1 VIGVCSVVRGPLPAA
16 IVTVCGLLL
25 GAVLEPHLAAAQE
38 TTAQNTSAQNTP
50 NSALPTINVV
60 GVSPI
65 KPPPPPRKP
74 ASASGA
80 ATNAAPSSTSET
92 TTTTT
97 HAEPGVVDRDK
108 VPSNIQTMSAP
119 DFDHAVTPS
128 LLDAMSRAL
137 PGVALSDQTG
147 NQFQLDLNYRGF
159 IASPVIGTPQGIAV
173 YQSGV
178 RINEVFGDIVN
189 WDFIPEN
196 AISQMT
202 MVPSNPVYG
211 LNAIGGAMTFDMKN
225 GFTYQG
231 LSGEVSAG
239 SYGRATTSVQAGG
252 QKDNLSAY
260 ITADATDD
268 AGWRNDSP
276 STLHRVYADF
286 GARGDQTEF
295 HINFT
300 GADNNFGAAAATPIE
315 MLNQDWASIYTVPQ
329 TTHNQLAFLT
339 GSGTWKPTDTLTVQG
354 NLYYRGFWQSHVDGN
369 GTDAVNDNTATSPC
383 PDTTVLC
390 FPNLD
395 GTFSNLMTT
404 NGQTVPNAG
413 AVANGNILGEIDRTW
428 TSTNS
433 FGGSAQV
440 ASSERLFAHDNSFV
454 AGFSVDRGL
463 VQFSESSELGVINA
477 NQFPV
482 VQGTGLFIDQPSG
495 DVAPVG
501 LGARTLYTG
510 LYATDTFDVTSRFS
524 VTGGAR
530 FNDAQIVLTDELG
543 NAPALNG
550 NHDYNRVN
558 PMFGATYKLTPN
570 VTIYGSYAEAN
581 RAPTPL
587 ELGCSDPTRPCLIDN
602 ALVGDPDLKQVVAHT
617 VEGGLRG
624 HLDIAG
630 GAFNWNAGV
639 YRTLNVNDI
648 LSVASPIPGR
658 EFFQNGGN
666 TLRQGVEAAASY
678 KLDRWNAYA
687 NFTYVDA
694 TFRDALTLSSPNNPF
709 ADGNGNISVTP
720 GDHLTG
726 IPDFRFKAGA
736 EYQITDPWKLGADI
750 NVIGSQWLVGDESN
764 QNPKVPAYWTVN
776 LHTSYQLTKNF
787 EVFGLIRNL
796 FNEHY
801 YVYGT
806 FFETDSF
813 PYLNLS
819 DPRTFLPG
827 MPFAAYAGARATF

>member
-1 VIGVCSVVRGPLPAA
+1 VIGVCSVVRGPLPA
-16 IVTVCGLLL
+16 IVIATSVLLL
-25 GAVLEPHLAAAQE
+25 GASLEPRLATAQE
-38 TTAQNTSAQNTP
+38 STAQNTAAQNTSS
-50 NSALPTINVV
+50 SALPTINVV

-65 KPPPPPRKP
+65 KPPPPQRKP

-80 ATNAAPSSTSET
+80 ATNAPVAAPSGTE

-97 HAEPGVVDRDK
+97 HAEAGVVDRDK
-108 VPSNIQTMSAP
+108 VPSNIQTMSAL

-128 LLDAMSRAL
+128 LIDAMSRAL

-159 IASPVIGTPQGIAV
+159 IASPVIGTPEGIAV
-173 YQSGV
+173 YQNGI

-211 LNAIGGAMTFDMKN
+211 LNTIGGAMTFDMKN

-231 LSGEVSAG
+231 VSGEVSAG

-268 AGWRNDSP
+268 AGWRDDSP
-276 STLHRVYADF
+276 STLRRVYADF

-295 HINFT
+295 HITFT
-300 GADNNFGAAAATPIE
+300 GADNNFGAAAATPIQ
-315 MLNQDWASIYTVPQ
+315 MLSQDWASVFTIPQ
-329 TTHNQLAFLT
+329 TTHNQLTFLT

-369 GTDAVNDNTATSPC
+369 GTNAQNMGCSGANI
-383 PDTTVLC
+383 C
-390 FPNLD
+390 FPDLFGNLTD
-395 GTFSNLMTT
+395 LITT
-404 NGQTVPNAG
+404 NGTTVPDTGILAPPST
-413 AVANGNILGEIDRTW
+413 LGEIDRTW

-433 FGGSAQV
+433 LGGSAQV

-454 AGFSVDRGL
+454 AGLNVDRGL
-463 VQFSESSELGVINA
+463 VQFTTTSELGTINP
-477 NQFPV
+477 NQFPF
-482 VQGTGLFIDQPSG
+482 VQGVGVYIDQPSG

-501 LGARTLYTG
+501 LGARSLYTG

-524 VTGGAR
+524 VTSGAR
-530 FNDAQIVLTDELG
+530 FNDAQIILTDELG
-543 NAPALNG
+543 NDPGLNG
-550 NHDYNRVN
+550 IHDYNRVN
-558 PMFGATYKLTPN
+558 PMFGATYKLTPE
-570 VTIYGSYAEAN
+570 VTLYGSYAEAN

-587 ELGCSDPTRPCLIDN
+587 ELGCSDPVRPCLIDN

-624 HLDIAG
+624 HLDIARG
-630 GAFNWNAGV
+630 VFNWNAGV

-648 LSVASPIPGR
+648 INVASPIIGH

-678 KLDRWNAYA
+678 KVDRWTAYA

-709 ADGNGNISVTP
+709 ADPTTGTINVLP

-726 IPDFRFKAGA
+726 IPDFRIKAGA
-736 EYQITDPWKLGADI
+736 EYQITDPWKLGADVNI
-750 NVIGSQWLVGDESN
+750 VGRQWLVGDESN

-776 LHTSYQLTKNF
+776 LHSSYQITKNV
-787 EVFGLIRNL
+787 EVYGLIRNL
-796 FNEHY
+796 FNQHY

-806 FFETDSF
+806 FFETDSV
-813 PYLNLS
+813 PYLNLT